1 MGLPGW
7 MHRVGVVPPQQHW
20 PTPVLQSKWE
30 MQIVPTGSTQ
40 TLLPKSSGV
49 QLIAAGSPLTSAWQ
63 QSALVAQVEP
73 EGLEGKVLKTPT
85 QGPHAPLLRQTS
97 VLVQQLALGPQGSRP
112 SGQRQDPFWH
122 VVEPVQEAHEPP
134 QPSSPQTRPVQSGIQ
149 VDGGGRLCFFLCF
162 LCLRL
167 ARVTD

>member
-40 TLLPKSSGV
+40 TLLPKSSGA
-49 QLIAAGSPLTSAWQ
+49 QLIAAGSPFTSAWQ

-73 EGLEGKVLKTPT
+73 EGLDGKVLKTPT
-85 QGPHAPLLRQTS
+85 QGPHAPLLRHTS
-97 VLVQQLALGPQGSRP
+97 VPVQQLALGPQGSRP
-112 SGQRQDPFWH
+112 SGQRQAPFWH
-122 VVEPVQEAHEPP
+122 VVEPVQDPHEPP
-134 QPSSPQTRPVQSGIQ
+134 QPLSPHTRPAQSGIQ
-149 VDGGGRLCFFLCF
+149 VDGDGRLCFLCF

-167 ARVTD
+167 ASVTG